1 MTSAVVF
8 RRLAMLAIVSP
19 LRIAYHPKPLGAS
32 NGTGIQLNAVPV
44 PVLVPAPEVEPDWEA
59 PPVAGM
65 LVTAVPGT
73 MKVWPPW
80 KVRLRFL
87 VTNDCSWEMF

>member
-1 MTSAVVF
+1 MITSGVVF
-8 RRLAMLAIVSP
+8 RRLAIAAMDKP
-19 LRIAYHPKPLGAS
+19 LLFTYHPKPRGAS
-32 NGTGIQLNAVPV
+32 NGTETQPTEFEPV
-44 PVLVPAPEVEPDWEA
+44 PVVVPEVVPDWEV

-80 KVRLRFL
+80 KVRLRF
-87 VTNDCSWEMF
+87 